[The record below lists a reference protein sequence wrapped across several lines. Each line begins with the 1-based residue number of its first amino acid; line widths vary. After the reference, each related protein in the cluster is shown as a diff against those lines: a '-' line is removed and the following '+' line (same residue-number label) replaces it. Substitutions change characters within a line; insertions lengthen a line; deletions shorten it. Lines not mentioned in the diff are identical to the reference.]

1 MSVNILDLEEAADL
15 RVEDVRAYLERKGWT
30 LKNYPPGT
38 GQTWTDP
45 AGKESFIMKDGWEW
59 WMDSMVEAA
68 VDFENRTPQAIL
80 REMNPRLRKGAPSP
94 QAKKAHSKNGGV
106 WIATQGKLGQ
116 WGSIAFVSW
125 EESRMVIWDG
135 EEWHY
140 PDVELT
146 ETLSEWSFWPC
157 DEHGNKVPWP
167 RDAEGREL

>member
-1 MSVNILDLEEAADL
+1 MNILDLEEAADL

-80 REMNPRLRKGAPSP
+80 REISPRWKEGGPSP
-94 QAKKAHSKNGGV
+94 AALAAHDGLWLVEQTVGSTARWHRCSKTWRSFCSAGCRR
-106 WIATQGKLGQ
+106 WCATTAAT
-116 WGSIAFVSW
+116 S
-125 EESRMVIWDG
+125 
-135 EEWHY
+135 
-140 PDVELT
+140 
-146 ETLSEWSFWPC
+146 
-157 DEHGNKVPWP
+157 PWP
-167 RDAEGREL
+167 LAARGGSTARCTCASS